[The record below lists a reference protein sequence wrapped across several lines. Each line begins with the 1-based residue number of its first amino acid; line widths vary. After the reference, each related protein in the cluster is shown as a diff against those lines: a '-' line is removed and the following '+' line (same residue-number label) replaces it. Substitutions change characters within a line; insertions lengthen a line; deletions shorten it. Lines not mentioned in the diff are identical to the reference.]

1 VPRTQPAD
9 RARLRAWA
17 PPLALV
23 ALAAALRLPGL
34 DYGLPFPLLN
44 PDERSLVPR
53 AWSMGNGG
61 GLDPGWYDYPS
72 LLLALLAPL
81 QAPFD
86 APSYGAARV
95 VAVLVGIGGVAA
107 AWWLG
112 RVAYGRAAG
121 VVAGGACA
129 VATAHVVYSHM
140 AVTDVLL
147 TTLVTLTLALAV
159 TGRLEWAGLAAGLAA
174 SAKYPG
180 VLLALP
186 LVAAGWRE
194 WRRLAA
200 AAALAAVAFALTS
213 PFVLLNAGAAW
224 ADLRRVQRLAADGWL
239 GFEHDHPT
247 PLAFLDRLWESLG
260 PFLLVAGAGLAL
272 ALARLVL
279 QQHKLGG
286 DRLAARLP
294 PRAEELV
301 LLSHEL
307 RPRPAEG
314 AAATGDLVLK
324 QHKLAHA
331 RADLALVLFGLVWF
345 AQLLTIEAHFDR
357 YVLPLVPV
365 LGALA
370 GRVRPLVPVSLALL
384 VVPLAWSV
392 GEVRELTRTDT
403 RLVAHGWIGENVPV
417 GASVAAESSTPPV
430 EPRQI
435 LALRL
440 PGPGFATDPNRDVGR
455 LRARGVEYVL
465 VSGAVADRVLA
476 AAGRYPAE
484 ARFYR
489 QLDLEAER
497 VLHVVPGDGL
507 AGPWVALYRL

>member
-1 VPRTQPAD
+1 MPGATPSSWVPRTRPAD
-9 RARLRAWA
+9 RASLRAWA

-23 ALAAALRLPGL
+23 ALAAALRPPGL

-86 APSYGAARV
+86 VPSYGAAR
-95 VAVLVGIGGVAA
+95 AIAAAVGIAGVAA

-129 VATAHVVYSHM
+129 VATVHVAYSHM

-147 TTLVTLTLALAV
+147 TTLVTIALALAV
-159 TGRLEWAGLAAGLAA
+159 TGRLEWAGAAVGLAA

-186 LVAAGWRE
+186 VVVVGWRE
-194 WRRLAA
+194 WRRLAV
-200 AAALAAVAFALTS
+200 AAALAVVAFALTS
-213 PFVLLNAGAAW
+213 PFVLLNAAAAW
-224 ADLRRVQRLAADGWL
+224 TDLRRVQRLAADGWL
-239 GFEHDHPT
+239 GFEHDLPT

-260 PFLLVAGAGLAL
+260 PFLVVALAGLGLAL
-272 ALARLVL
+272 AELVL
-279 QQHKLGG
+279 KHHKL
-286 DRLAARLP
+286 RRPAASP
-294 PRAEELV
+294 PRASGAAGRDGLV
-301 LLSHEL
+301 LN
-307 RPRPAEG
+307 
-314 AAATGDLVLK
+314 
-324 QHKLAHA
+324 QHNLARA
-331 RADLALVLFGLVWF
+331 RADLALVVFGLVWF

-370 GRVRPLVPVSLALL
+370 GRVRPLVPLSLALL

-392 GEVRELTRTDT
+392 GEVRQLTRTDT
-403 RLVAHGWIGENVPV
+403 RLVAHAWIGENVPPGV
-417 GASVAAESSTPPV
+417 SFATESSTPPV
-430 EPRQI
+430 DPRPT

-476 AAGRYPAE
+476 AAGHYPAE

-489 QLDLEAER
+489 QLEREAER
-497 VLHVVPGDGL
+497 VLHVVPGEGL